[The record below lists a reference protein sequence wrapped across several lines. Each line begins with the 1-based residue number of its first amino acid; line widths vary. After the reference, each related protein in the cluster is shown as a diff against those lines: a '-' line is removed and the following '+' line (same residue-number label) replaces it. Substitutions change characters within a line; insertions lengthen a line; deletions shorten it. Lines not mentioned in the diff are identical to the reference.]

1 MIGRLNH
8 VAIVVAD
15 LDSSAAPCRNALGAW
30 EIASLH
36 SP

>member
-8 VAIVVAD
+8 VAIVMPD
-15 LDSSAAPCRNALGAW
+15 LDSAAATYGNALGAW

>member
-1 MIGRLNH
+1 MIGRVNH

-15 LDSSAAPCRNALGAW
+15 LDSAAATYRNAFGAW